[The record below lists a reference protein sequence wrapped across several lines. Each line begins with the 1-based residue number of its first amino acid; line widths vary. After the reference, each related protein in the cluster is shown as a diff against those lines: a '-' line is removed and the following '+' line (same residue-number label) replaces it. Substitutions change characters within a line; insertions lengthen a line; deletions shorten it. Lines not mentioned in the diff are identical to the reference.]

1 MKFKSDIEVQAG
13 LKDGSNDIGTAGQ
26 ILSSTGSQTNWIDQA
41 AIVAAG
47 ATRVLIACKNTSGG
61 TITKGT
67 PVYQTGNVG
76 ATDVIEIAE
85 ADALISTGY
94 LPAIGLLE
102 TDLINNAFG
111 HVVIT
116 GELLNITTDPIDGL
130 TPTTGDTIYL
140 KSGGGLTLTKPTGEG
155 NAIQNLGL
163 VGKVSGGNA
172 GSLTVASIMRQN
184 DVPNLPTGKIWVGD
198 GNTTVSD
205 VVYLDETNGRMG
217 IGTTSP
223 TQKLNVVNNNTA
235 TWTAKFTNN
244 TNNVYLSVNDANN
257 YGIYVA
263 GETKNYFSGNVG
275 IGTTSPIGKLDVSDG
290 TNPVSIDSGSTY
302 NEIQSYNR
310 PLYVNRLGNNT
321 ILNSGGGNVGIGT
334 SSPSTKGHFYSAT
347 SMDQLT
353 VDGIGAIETGINFAS
368 GGTTYGQIYFNNVS
382 PYDMSVLQ
390 QYSTGSLIFGT
401 NDTERMRID
410 SSGNVGI
417 GTTSP
422 VSVLEVYGG
431 SSGVNEVD
439 RYVRFKAS
447 NGEKRFDFYMGG
459 TGNASRLSMFDS
471 DGTTEGVRLS
481 PAGNSYFN
489 GGNVGIGTTSP
500 DGKLTVSNGGA
511 AGLEFFPEYTTN
523 NNLINNYNRSN
534 ATYVALETRAAEHYW
549 DIGTSNKM
557 SLSSS
562 GNLNVNGEIQGDSF
576 SGPGEGL
583 DNLLPVGYYATTPS
597 STGVLIKTNIVSNN
611 YGFMFGELKLEQFNF
626 ASTQTVSFSATVNS
640 NGTVIT
646 KAAVADIAITIK
658 LFVYGGEWWIWVPTA
673 TTYITVSAFIYTG
686 AGYQGQYKGFNEVY
700 SVIGGS
706 VPSTGV
712 TGSVDI
718 VADVYV
724 TTSSAGGSGPF
735 LPLAGGTMTGTN
747 GVLMP
752 DNFKLNL
759 GTSSDLQIYHDGSNS
774 YIKDTGTGNLRIRST
789 SLRLEGTDSSN
800 MLVGSQGGPVSLYF
814 NNSKKFETSNTG
826 VSVTGN
832 GIFTGNVGI
841 GTTSPTTKLDVAG
854 DSSTM
859 MTVRNTGT
867 TSSVIISNGS
877 SSNQIFSR
885 GVNSSTGRDLSF
897 VQGTS
902 EAMRITSSGNVGIG
916 TTSPGQKLEVV
927 SNTTYDGIQ
936 IKGSSIPTLGIIDTT
951 NNAKFVA
958 YVRDSDAT
966 IGMETNHPLTINTN
980 NTERMRITSSGN
992 VGIGTTSPSQKL
1004 DVVGG
1009 FIRSISTGANLVQ
1022 GAFVAQ
1028 SSTTDSPG
1036 YRGQGYF
1043 TYNEELDVSWY
1054 MGTPY
1059 TNGDMFSINR
1069 QNTTT
1074 SFDTGAANMN
1084 GTNVDNFFAIKN
1096 NGNVGIGTTSP
1107 GSKLEVI
1114 GRTKITQSADALR
1127 INSSDANGSYATWQ
1141 NNGSN
1146 IGYMGAGYHLWSSP
1160 NNIATSLGIRAQT
1173 RLDLGIQESVHMTI
1187 LNTGNVGIGTTS
1199 PQSKLQV
1206 DGGIQMADDTDTASA
1221 DKVGTMRYR
1230 TDTEYVEVTG
1240 TELVT
1245 NGDFATDTDW
1255 SKGDGI
1261 TISGGTANFTSVP
1274 GRYLSQNINFTNGA
1288 KYKINFEIT
1297 AETSGILTVFLGAG
1311 NNVGSI
1317 SGVGKKE
1324 IIATGNSSL
1333 DTKVYFGNNFTG
1345 SIDNVSVIEVT
1356 AEDASYADMCMQTG
1370 SSTYEWVNIVRN
1382 TY

>member
-13 LKDGSNDIGTAGQ
+13 LRDGGNDIGTAGQ

-116 GELLNITTDPIDGL
+116 GELLNITTDSIDGL

-235 TWTAKFTNN
+235 TWTARFTNN

-257 YGIYVA
+257 YGIYVS
-263 GETKNYFSGNVG
+263 GETKNYF
-275 IGTTSPIGKLDVSDG
+275 
-290 TNPVSIDSGSTY
+290 
-302 NEIQSYNR
+302 
-310 PLYVNRLGNNT
+310 
-321 ILNSGGGNVGIGT
+321 
-334 SSPSTKGHFYSAT
+334 
-347 SMDQLT
+347 
-353 VDGIGAIETGINFAS
+353 
-368 GGTTYGQIYFNNVS
+368 
-382 PYDMSVLQ
+382 
-390 QYSTGSLIFGT
+390 
-401 NDTERMRID
+401 
-410 SSGNVGI
+410 SGNVGI

-500 DGKLTVSNGGA
+500 VVRLDFGSATGKAFHL
-511 AGLEFFPEYTTN
+511 YT
-523 NNLINNYNRSN
+523 
-534 ATYVALETRAAEHYW
+534 
-549 DIGTSNKM
+549 
-557 SLSSS
+557 S
-562 GNLNVNGEIQGDSF
+562 GVD
-576 SGPGEGL
+576 
-583 DNLLPVGYYATTPS
+583 Y
-597 STGVLIKTNIVSNN
+597 
-611 YGFMFGELKLEQFNF
+611 YGFNML
-626 ASTQTVSFSATVNS
+626 
-640 NGTVIT
+640 
-646 KAAVADIAITIK
+646 
-658 LFVYGGEWWIWVPTA
+658 
-673 TTYITVSAFIYTG
+673 
-686 AGYQGQYKGFNEVY
+686 QY
-700 SVIGGS
+700 
-706 VPSTGV
+706 
-712 TGSVDI
+712 D
-718 VADVYV
+718 
-724 TTSSAGGSGPF
+724 SGPF
-735 LPLAGGTMTGTN
+735 STNIFAGN
-747 GVLMP
+747 GG
-752 DNFKLNL
+752 DIKLRTAS
-759 GTSSDLQIYHDGSNS
+759 GTSTQ
-774 YIKDTGTGNLRIRST
+774 ST
-789 SLRLEGTDSSN
+789 RL
-800 MLVGSQGGPVSLYF
+800 
-814 NNSKKFETSNTG
+814 
-826 VSVTGN
+826 
-832 GIFTGNVGI
+832 
-841 GTTSPTTKLDVAG
+841 
-854 DSSTM
+854 
-859 MTVRNTGT
+859 TVK
-867 TSSVIISNGS
+867 
-877 SSNQIFSR
+877 
-885 GVNSSTGRDLSF
+885 
-897 VQGTS
+897 
-902 EAMRITSSGNVGIG
+902 AAGNVGIG
-916 TTSPGQKLEVV
+916 TTSPGTKLHVGTGSGATVDTGYQVV
-927 SNTTYDGIQ
+927 IDSAGIAGLQ
-936 IKGSSIPTLGIIDTT
+936 ILSAT
-951 NNAKFVA
+951 NQSGRIVFG
-958 YVRDSDAT
+958 DSGDND
-966 IGMETNHPLTINTN
+966 IGMIKYDHTDNSMGFRTNGSGN
-980 NTERMRITSSGN
+980 ERMRINSSGEVL
-992 VGIGTTSPSQKL
+992 VGVTSNQTESKL
-1004 DVVGG
+1004 TSRQNGS
-1009 FIRSISTGANLVQ
+1009 SIEFGHLN
-1022 GAFVAQ
+1022 Q
-1028 SSTTDSPG
+1028 SSGYYGTLGAMYSSGRPFLSFSCDSSPTSAG
-1036 YRGQGYF
+1036 NNFATRGFKGNVIF
-1043 TYNEELDVSWY
+1043 SE
-1054 MGTPY
+1054 
-1059 TNGDMFSINR
+1059 TNGNLKFAQATNANS
-1069 QNTTT
+1069 T
-1074 SFDTGAANMN
+1074 SQALTDRM
-1084 GTNVDNFFAIKN
+1084 AIKN
-1096 NGNVGIGTTSP
+1096 DGAVQFNAYDSTNNTGTPTYLLGTDASGNIVKTNTIPGSAAGPYLPLAGGTMTGDLKLNDNVVAKFGTGDDLRIQHASGGGGVGYIQNYTGDLQIQNRAPDKDILFRADDGSGVVTSYLVLDGSTTHAYFSNPGNVGIGTTSP
-1107 GSKLEVI
+1107 GYKLDVDGDVRGDSFWFRGNTASSPASVAGFYRPSLGHVAYGFNTNELFRITSTGNVGI
-1114 GRTKITQSADALR
+1114 GTASPSAKLQISSGNNVDTQLIVGEGSAYGAPSIR
-1127 INSSDANGSYATWQ
+1127 FKTASTN
-1141 NNGSN
+1141 
-1146 IGYMGAGYHLWSSP
+1146 YMGLGFTTGSVVGNEVLDA
-1160 NNIATSLGIRAQT
+1160 IA
-1173 RLDLGIQESVHMTI
+1173 IQR
-1187 LNTGNVGIGTTS
+1187 TGNVGIGTTN
-1199 PQSKLQV
+1199 PQTKLHVEGLTRITEGGNTAFYSGNYVRLFNSQAYQFRNSGGSVIAQINLSGDSYFNGGNVGIGTTTPSTKLQV
-1206 DGGIQMADDTDTASA
+1206 AGGIQMADDTDTASA
-1221 DKVGTMRYR
+1221 TKAGTMRYR
-1230 TDTEYVEVTG
+1230 TGTEYVEVTG
-1240 TELVT
+1240 TEMVT
-1245 NGDFATDTDW
+1245 NGNFATDTDW